1 MEETPLFETR
11 DGGDATVLCFC
22 PPERLV
28 EEDRILWDDRELRAE
43 RGELELAYVD
53 AVDGDRSEA
62 VAVETPLGLD
72 ETPERREE
80 RRLARAGASDDTNLG
95 LARDDAGDA
104 VEGERQLRAVAHRE
118 LAQGDGACGRGDTF

>member
-1 MEETPLFETR
+1 M
-11 DGGDATVLCFC
+11 
-22 PPERLV
+22 
-28 EEDRILWDDRELRAE
+28 WDDRELRAE

-80 RRLARAGASDDTNLG
+80 RRLARAGASDDANLG
-95 LARDDAGDA
+95 LARDHAGNA